1 MAGCRILHTLRIT
14 KTTPPVTPAGRMKK
28 TKPAKVNIADQF
40 LRSILQIPLLLR
52 WLLVL
57 LVLGGFG
64 YYFLMMRIGLSTAT
78 IALPILAVA
87 FGGLLLGVGGG
98 IFAGLAVIAL
108 ELYRLTG
115 GNPAALLTVIDTELI
130 IQLVTLVVAGMLVGL
145 LRTVAMQTQREL
157 EVRRKNEQALRES
170 EQRFRTMSDLTHNWE
185 AWQDP
190 AGRLI
195 YSSPSIERI
204 TGYTAE
210 HYAKNPNLLWDLT
223 LEADRPALEMHFK
236 ASEAEAPLHQV
247 DIRIRHANGNLV
259 WLRHICQPVYDSRG
273 QFQGRRASN
282 LDITEI
288 KHANE
293 ELQRRL
299 DLERMLSEISNRLMD
314 AAENGF
320 AGKISDT
327 LQTAAGYVGADR
339 AFLFTFRPETLVIQE
354 LYQWTSDERELPD
367 LIIGLD
373 VAAFP
378 WVTGQIRGGKIM
390 HLPSLDE
397 LPVEAEAER
406 EQWQVTGALSVLA
419 IPLMSDNQPIGV
431 FGFSTLTERHIWQ
444 ENDIGTLQ
452 LLAEIYTTLLE
463 RQRFRTALVN
473 SEARFRSTFENAGFG
488 IALVDNDSTI
498 MDANTLFCRMFG
510 YPRED
515 LIGHLTDEITY
526 PEDRQQDRAMVL
538 DMIQN
543 GGSSSQRELRYLR
556 KDGSMFWGRLTI
568 SLVWGQ
574 QGKKV
579 YGIGMLEDITEQ
591 RRIATE
597 LHSRERIL
605 EAVGFAAEDMLRM
618 SDWEKGLHRALQA
631 LGNASQAK
639 HVTIYQVD
647 NENDEFYFLQP
658 VSFWSYDGQDFTTQF
673 QITEMVIRAPKQS
686 TTVIQLLENH
696 IFNGQR
702 EEFPP
707 QMSMMLEKLNVV
719 EMLVVPI
726 FVNNRVWG
734 FISFDSDQQAVW
746 SKAEEEGLQIAADV
760 FGAAFQRRQV
770 EQQIEQ
776 LYRAEHDQRQMAEA
790 LRDTAAMLNA
800 SLNLQEVFAQ
810 VLQNVEKVVPMDA
823 ANIMVIEDGVARVV
837 GARGYAE
844 RGMQDAIMGLR
855 YRISEFPNFDTM
867 YRQGRPVVNSVV
879 NATSQLPAAGDSTW
893 VEDPGFTWIRS
904 FAGAPIRHSGQ
915 TVGFL
920 NVDSVTPNLFTQ
932 AHADRLQVFADQ
944 AALAIRNARL
954 MEDARRRAQQ
964 IALLNQMAQA
974 AISAATQPEMLN
986 HMVNSLAALF
996 EADSAAILLLENGTP
1011 YPSIG
1016 AIMGG
1021 SPVLNGQISGPELD
1035 GFARVEQPMVI
1046 DDLSLRPDVKS
1057 AAALLHPCRALLA
1070 LPMVL
1075 EEQRLG
1081 VVLIG
1086 FKEPRRIHPAEV
1098 TLGEQA
1104 TLQVALG
1111 INKNQLLEAERTR
1124 TRQLAR
1130 ATDLFT
1136 ALDHVATRIGA
1147 AADTSGVIKTLE
1159 TELQQLSLSYGI
1171 ALIDSATGELQLQY
1185 YSFRTDPEWR
1195 HRHEKIIHLFNGED
1209 FKRSIRSDQT
1219 AFFVPDPIRQIYGMN
1234 TPIDAETLRELVRLA
1249 GFNEQ
1254 TRMFLL
1260 PLIVKERVIGLLTVW
1275 GNLYESDRTVM
1286 GTFASQLAVAFYN
1299 ASLYEEIQRV
1309 AITDEMTGLFNRRG
1323 MHEFGEREVER
1334 SRRFDRPLSAL
1345 MIDLDLFSRV
1355 NNSYGH
1361 LVGDEV
1367 LRRLAE
1373 RVRANIRELD
1383 VAVRFGGEEFLI
1395 LLVETDE
1402 QAALA
1407 IAERIRA
1414 AIASAPFETS
1424 AGSLRITASIG
1435 VAQMTPDMTGITH
1448 LIAHADQALYFAKQ
1462 NGRNR
1467 VAAG

>member
-1 MAGCRILHTLRIT
+1 
-14 KTTPPVTPAGRMKK
+14 MKK

-64 YYFLMMRIGLSTAT
+64 YYFLLVRVGLTTAT
-78 IALPILAVA
+78 IALPILIVA

-98 IFAGLAVIAL
+98 IFAALALIAL
-108 ELYRLTG
+108 ELYRLTN
-115 GNPAALLTVIDTELI
+115 GNLAALLTVIDTELI
-130 IQLVTLVVAGMLVGL
+130 IQLITLVVAGTLVGL
-145 LRTVAMQTQREL
+145 LRTIAMQTQREL

-170 EQRFRTMSDLTHNWE
+170 ELRFRTMSDLTYNWE
-185 AWQDP
+185 AWQDLS
-190 AGRLI
+190 GRLI
-195 YSSPSIERI
+195 YSSPSIKRMI
-204 TGYTAE
+204 GYTAE
-210 HYAKNPNLLWDLT
+210 EYARNPNMLWDLT
-223 LEADRPALEMHFK
+223 VEEDRPQLEMHYK
-236 ASEAEAPLHQV
+236 ASEAEAPMHQV
-247 DIRIRHANGNLV
+247 DIRVRHANGSII
-259 WLRHICQPVYDSRG
+259 WLRHICQPVYDARG
-273 QFQGRRASN
+273 KFQGRRASN

-288 KHANE
+288 KQANE
-293 ELQRRL
+293 ELKRRL
-299 DLERMLSEISNRLMD
+299 DLEQMLSEISNQLID
-314 AAENGF
+314 APQEQLTVIF
-320 AGKISDT
+320 SET
-327 LQTAAGYVGADR
+327 LHKVAAFVNADR
-339 AFLFTFRPETLVIQE
+339 AFLFTFRPDTQIIHQLYNWSKDGSELVS
-354 LYQWTSDERELPD
+354 LLA
-367 LIIGLD
+367 GLD
-373 VAAFP
+373 LKQFD
-378 WVTGQIRGGKIM
+378 WISNQIRNGETIQ
-390 HLPSLDE
+390 LPSLDE
-397 LPVEAEAER
+397 LPVEAAAER
-406 EQWQVTGALSVLA
+406 ERWKVTNAQSVLA
-419 IPLMSDNQPIGV
+419 FPLLSEGEPIGV
-431 FGFSTLTERHIWQ
+431 FGFSTLTKTHQWSED
-444 ENDIGTLQ
+444 DIRSLHLVG
-452 LLAEIYTTLLE
+452 EIYASLLE
-463 RQRFRTALVN
+463 RQRIQAALSS
-473 SEARFRSTFENAGFG
+473 SEQRFRSTFENAGMG
-488 IALVDNDSTI
+488 IALVDNQSTMI
-498 MDANTLFCRMFG
+498 DANPAMCAMFG
-510 YPRED
+510 MPREE
-515 LIGHLTDEITY
+515 LVGRKTDEITH
-526 PEDRQQDRAMVL
+526 PDDRRKDYAMVMEL
-538 DMIQN
+538 IEKGATSARQ
-543 GGSSSQRELRYLR
+543 ELRYYR
-556 KDGSMFWGRLTI
+556 KDGSLFWGRLTI
-568 SLVWGQ
+568 SLVFGQ
-574 QGKKV
+574 MGARV
-579 YGIGMLEDITEQ
+579 IGIGMLEDITEQ
-591 RRIATE
+591 RRIAEE

-618 SDWEKGLHRALQA
+618 SDWEKGLQRALQA
-631 LGNASQAK
+631 LGSASQAN
-639 HVTIYQVD
+639 HVTIYRVE
-647 NENDEFYFLQP
+647 NETDELFILQP
-658 VSFWSYDGQDFTTQF
+658 ASFWSNNGQDFQTNF
-673 QITEMVIRAPKQS
+673 HFTEMVIHAPKDNA
-686 TTVIQLLENH
+686 TIQALLENG
-696 IFNGQR
+696 IFNGSR
-702 EEFPP
+702 NTFPP
-707 QMSMMLEKLNVV
+707 NMAQMLERMNVA
-719 EMLVVPI
+719 ELLVVPI
-726 FVNNRVWG
+726 YVDNRVWG
-734 FISFDSDQQAVW
+734 FISFDTDQQAVW

-770 EQQIEQ
+770 EKQIEQ
-776 LYRAEHDQRQMAEA
+776 LYQAEHDQRQMAEA
-790 LRDTAAMLNA
+790 LRDTAEMLNA

-837 GARGYAE
+837 GALGYAE
-844 RGMQDAIMGLR
+844 RGMQEAIMSVR
-855 YRISEFPNFDTM
+855 YRIAEFPNFDTM
-867 YRQGRPVVNSVV
+867 YREGRPVVNSVV
-879 NATSQLPAAGDSTW
+879 NATGQLSAEKGPTW
-893 VEDPGFTWIRS
+893 INDPGFSWIRS
-904 FAGAPIRHSGQ
+904 FAGAPIRQGGQ

-920 NVDSVTPNLFTQ
+920 NVDSVTPNLFNQ

-996 EADSAAILLLENGTP
+996 DSDSAAILLFDPQAP
-1011 YPSIG
+1011 YPTIG

-1021 SPVLNGQISGPELD
+1021 SAVLNGQITGAELA
-1035 GFARVEQPMVI
+1035 GFMRVERPMEI
-1046 DDLSLRPDVKS
+1046 EDLSTRPDVKS

-1075 EEQRLG
+1075 EDQRLG

-1086 FKEPRRIHPAEV
+1086 YKETRRINPAEV

-1124 TRQLAR
+1124 TRQLGR